1 MRGEGGYTVIL
12 GVFEGKCKNLVVFLL
27 VSSLFAK
34 GCPQFLD
41 EVGHLNDKNHSKTL
55 GILHKKYVYC
65 ECLYLEFL
73 RKHIFKCCFAMS
85 SHDVIKNS

>member
-1 MRGEGGYTVIL
+1 MRGGGGNTVNL
-12 GVFEGKCKNLVVFLL
+12 GVFEGKCKNLVFFLL

-55 GILHKKYVYC
+55 DILHKKYVYC
-65 ECLYLEFL
+65 ECLYLEFF
-73 RKHIFKCCFAMS
+73 RKHIFKYCFAMS